1 VKDTE
6 TWAKIDSDFKMHD
19 DSWTDLKFGAR
30 FEKHDRTSANVIGQ
44 GPTAAGQSP
53 GAYPTGGFSNYPSN
67 YNTFGASIPTG
78 IWYWSP
84 AQLQAY
90 DSPTNVNRDP
100 VARLDWN
107 SMFSVYE
114 KDTAA
119 YVQADFKGDNWAG
132 NLGLRYVH
140 TDEDVLTY
148 TAAGATQPG
157 AITTSAFGPFIATYT
172 KHSYNDVLPSA
183 NLKIDVTPDLV
194 ARFAAAETMTRADYS
209 ALGGFTNLSPPGVSG
224 QIGGGTTGNPD
235 LKPIR
240 STNLDAG
247 LEWYFAKHSLLSV
260 TAFYMDLRNYISY
273 GSVTKS
279 YITYSNVDIG
289 KPETYDLSAPINA
302 KGRVGGAEFAYQQ
315 AFTEN
320 FGFIGNYTY
329 ADGKQTSNLTYIDPV
344 TKLPT
349 TADGRLVGTS
359 KNTYNVQGYFE
370 NKLFSARVAYTYRSS
385 FYSGLDRSTAFTQ
398 YNIGTLSASLGYT
411 MNDHFSITL
420 DGQNLN
426 NPTLKYYALNQ
437 DQPRAFYKNG
447 SQYYLNFR
455 FKL

>member
-1 VKDTE
+1 V
-6 TWAKIDSDFKMHD
+6 
-19 DSWTDLKFGAR
+19 
-30 FEKHDRTSANVIGQ
+30 
-44 GPTAAGQSP
+44 
-53 GAYPTGGFSNYPSN
+53 
-67 YNTFGASIPTG
+67 
-78 IWYWSP
+78 
-84 AQLQAY
+84 
-90 DSPTNVNRDP
+90 
-100 VARLDWN
+100 
-107 SMFSVYE
+107 
-114 KDTAA
+114 
-119 YVQADFKGDNWAG
+119 
-132 NLGLRYVH
+132 GLRYVH
-140 TDEDVLTY
+140 TDENVLTY

-157 AITTSAFGPFIATYT
+157 AITTSAFGPFIPTYT
-172 KHSYNDVLPSA
+172 KHGYNDVLPSA

-209 ALGGFTNLSPPGVSG
+209 ALGGFTSLSPPGAPG
-224 QIGGGTTGNPD
+224 QTGGGTTGNPD

-247 LEWYFAKHSLLSV
+247 VEWYFAKHSLLSA

-273 GSVTKS
+273 GSVTKT
-279 YITYSNVDIG
+279 YVTYSNVDNG
-289 KPETYDLSAPINA
+289 RPETYDLAAPINA

-370 NKLFSARVAYTYRSS
+370 NKSFSARVAYTYRSS

-420 DGQNLN
+420 DAMNLN

>member
-1 VKDTE
+1 
-6 TWAKIDSDFKMHD
+6 
-19 DSWTDLKFGAR
+19 
-30 FEKHDRTSANVIGQ
+30 
-44 GPTAAGQSP
+44 
-53 GAYPTGGFSNYPSN
+53 
-67 YNTFGASIPTG
+67 
-78 IWYWSP
+78 
-84 AQLQAY
+84 
-90 DSPTNVNRDP
+90 
-100 VARLDWN
+100 
-107 SMFSVYE
+107 
-114 KDTAA
+114 
-119 YVQADFKGDNWAG
+119 VQADFKGTNWAG
-132 NLGLRYVH
+132 NVGLRYVH
-140 TDEDVLTY
+140 TDEDVITY
-148 TAAGATQPG
+148 TSVGANQPG
-157 AITTSAFGPFIATYT
+157 AITTSAFGPFIPVYT

-183 NLKIDVTPDLV
+183 NLKIDVAPDLV

-209 ALGGFTNLSPPGVSG
+209 ALGGFTSLTPPGAPG
-224 QIGGGTTGNPD
+224 QVGGGSTGNPD

-247 LEWYFAKHSLLSV
+247 LEWYFAKRSLLSA
-260 TAFYMDLRNYISY
+260 TAFYMDLRNYVSY

-279 YITYSNVDIG
+279 YVTYSNITNG
-289 KPETYDLSAPINA
+289 GIEPYDLTAPINA
-302 KGRVGGAEFAYQQ
+302 KGRVEGAEFAYQQ

-329 ADGKQTSNLTYIDPV
+329 ADGKQTSLVAPGGD
-344 TKLPT
+344 
-349 TADGRLVGTS
+349 DRLVGTS

-370 NKLFSARVAYTYRSS
+370 NKSFSARVAYTYRSS

-420 DGQNLN
+420 DAMNLN
-426 NPTLKYYALNQ
+426 NPTLKYYALNE